1 MFLFLSKAVVTHFVG
16 TSPFISACACDVPF
30 VPELFVF
37 SVVLIA
43 ILVVFFVFLC
53 CSVKH
58 VSRPG
63 DKSSMHIIVKSFTG
77 KTIPMRVEASD
88 TIEQLKINIS
98 DIACLKPEQQQLF
111 YNKEKLDDS
120 RMLSD
125 YDIHDDSILYLFCAM
140 PIDTIDINF
149 EANIDGDLST
159 AEFEQLAS
167 VFMEI
172 SDAIAETSSSIDAT
186 LEHSMW
192 IESKNKTTRTALPV
206 NNPFYYALFE
216 YTHSHNCKCFH
227 EKTKQL
233 VFVLKTSLS
242 IFKSENE
249 RDKNAR
255 DLLYISFCNGCRQRY
270 RNMKK
275 RVFIVRTI
283 IYSK

>member
-1 MFLFLSKAVVTHFVG
+1 
-16 TSPFISACACDVPF
+16 
-30 VPELFVF
+30 
-37 SVVLIA
+37 
-43 ILVVFFVFLC
+43 
-53 CSVKH
+53 
-58 VSRPG
+58 
-63 DKSSMHIIVKSFTG
+63 
-77 KTIPMRVEASD
+77 
-88 TIEQLKINIS
+88 
-98 DIACLKPEQQQLF
+98 
-111 YNKEKLDDS
+111 
-120 RMLSD
+120 MLSD

-140 PIDTIDINF
+140 PIDTIEINF

-172 SDAIAETSSSIDAT
+172 RDAIAETSSSIDAT